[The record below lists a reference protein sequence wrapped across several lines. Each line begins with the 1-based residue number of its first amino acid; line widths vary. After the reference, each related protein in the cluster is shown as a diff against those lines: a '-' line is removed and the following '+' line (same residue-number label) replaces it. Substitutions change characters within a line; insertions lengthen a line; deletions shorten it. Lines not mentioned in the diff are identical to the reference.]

1 MKYLTDSEVTCIAAL
16 MCLAAYRRRKPAEYP
31 HSKVKRWRSIARQ
44 NAPVDWIQRRADLK
58 ERLDELQQD
67 GMVPVYCWGRDCDQC
82 ESDSVTLVPATVM
95 AYNRFEDRQFR
106 YAEGP
111 TQVYPISFEDYA
123 DFEPSFRDRRAEQYN
138 Y

>member
-1 MKYLTDSEVTCIAAL
+1 MDYQTRTVYYHMAMLE
-16 MCLAAYRRRKPAEYP
+16 LAFHRLEKLPEYTIG
-31 HSKVKRWRSIARQ
+31 KLRTVRYKLKQ
-44 NAPVDWIQRRADLK
+44 YAPEDHLQYRADLK
-58 ERLDELQQD
+58 ARLDELQQD

-82 ESDSVTLVPATVM
+82 ESDSVTLIPATVT